1 MDTCDP
7 GGNSKTAPE
16 MPNLADLCAL
26 IPNGAHLSTLAN
38 NLAHP
43 FNADQ
48 MFDTDF
54 NFDDIVFQQTKN
66 ILPNQSN
73 GASTASS
80 ALNTSGS
87 SNGSS
92 NEKLSKNN
100 AIQSQL
106 QQSHILQQHAEL
118 IQAAQSGNATQAQL
132 QSLQNLKIKFSGESD
147 TADSALLR
155 LSRDSVVSST
165 SLLSQNL
172 NSSRSNSTESHG
184 CAGHTSDSGN
194 STNGNK
200 SPRTSQETQKPNFQ
214 QQINQQPQLTQEQ
227 AQQVQNIAQQAQQQ
241 AQQQGMSP
249 QQAQQQAVQAAQ
261 AAFAQAAMQ
270 DAFFRN
276 NSNASSR
283 NHSSNSSISNIS
295 ANAQARLEA
304 DALIIEPER
313 TGSKKT
319 AYNEKWGVKVL
330 KAWCIEN
337 QVDTEFEKLTPE
349 FLDKLLV
356 KFWTEVRKSNG
367 DYYGRN
373 SLCIVFEKLII
384 EKN

>member
-7 GGNSKTAPE
+7 GGNKNNNGPE
-16 MPNLADLCAL
+16 VPNLADLCAL

-48 MFDTDF
+48 IFDTDF
-54 NFDDIVFQQTKN
+54 NFDDIVFQQNHQTKN
-66 ILPNQSN
+66 ISTNNNNSLNNQSN
-73 GASTASS
+73 GASAASS
-80 ALNTSGS
+80 SLNTSTS
-87 SNGSS
+87 SNNSNTENSS
-92 NEKLSKNN
+92 S
-100 AIQSQL
+100 SQN
-106 QQSHILQQHAEL
+106 ILQQHAEL

-132 QSLQNLKIKFSGESD
+132 QALQNLKIKYTSGESD

-155 LSRDSVVSST
+155 LSRDSISSG
-165 SLLSQNL
+165 S
-172 NSSRSNSTESHG
+172 NSNQSRSNSSDSNNLCSG
-184 CAGHTSDSGN
+184 NNSDSGN

-200 SPRTSQETQKPNFQ
+200 SPRISQEKLQNSQNSQNLGSNLQNLQNSPPNFQ
-214 QQINQQPQLTQEQ
+214 QNGLTP
-227 AQQVQNIAQQAQQQ
+227 QQVQHIAQQAQQQ
-241 AQQQGMSP
+241 AQQQGLSP
-249 QQAQQQAVQAAQ
+249 QHA

-270 DAFFRN
+270 DAFFRSSGSS
-276 NSNASSR
+276 NSSSR

-295 ANAQARLEA
+295 ASQQARLEA
-304 DALIIEPER
+304 DALCIEPER

-349 FLDKLLV
+349 CLDKLLV

-373 SLCIVFEKLII
+373 SLCEVLKKILR
-384 EKN
+384 